1 MVWSWVAGSYN
12 VKEIRAVREIGA
24 GEELCA
30 NYIDSFEV
38 RERER
43 ELNMSSIDAFR
54 APCHL
59 AARDRKN

>member
-12 VKEIRAVREIGA
+12 VKEIRAVREIEA

-38 RERER
+38 SSVMIDDDPLRDQQKERR
-43 ELNMSSIDAFR
+43 SANINVDNCL
-54 APCHL
+54 
-59 AARDRKN
+59 

>member
-12 VKEIRAVREIGA
+12 TKEIRAVREIGA

-38 RERER
+38 RLGRER
-43 ELNMSSIDAFR
+43 EE
-54 APCHL
+54 
-59 AARDRKN
+59 

>member
-12 VKEIRAVREIGA
+12 VKEIRAVREIQA

-38 RERER
+38 SPMMIDDDPLRDQQKERR
-43 ELNMSSIDAFR
+43 
-54 APCHL
+54 L
-59 AARDRKN
+59 ANINVDNCL